1 MKGERLAPYAVRLG
15 IALLLAVGFMLW
27 LRPHLP
33 FVTAA
38 DDVDWPNHG
47 NDLANT
53 RFQPVDQ
60 INRTNINKL
69 KVAWVFHTGVLDPL
83 AELQVSPIA
92 VDGRLFVTDG
102 HDNLFA
108 LDAATGQEIWSYKP
122 LAIPNEM
129 PPLEQVKVCCGRNN
143 KGVAVGDDKVFY
155 GRLDGVVVAL
165 NAATGAVAW
174 KNTVVDFRDRFAIN
188 NAPQFVDGLVIIS
201 PSGGE
206 FEVRGQVIAL
216 DATTGRVVWRT
227 QTTEPRSYAG
237 DSFRRGGAAVWNPPA
252 IDRELGL
259 IFVVTGNAAP
269 DVLGQDRAGDNL
281 LATSIVALDLR
292 TGRPRWHFQEVHHD
306 IWDYDSAQPVVLFP
320 LERGGKHFQALG
332 HCSKNGNYYIL
343 DRITGQPIFPVT
355 ETPVPTGPAF
365 QHAAPTQPVSSV
377 EPLTPL
383 TFVRPT
389 PTEFNGE
396 PITLSPQYTPP
407 DEVLRLIVPGD
418 DGGCE
423 WNPAAFSPRTKFV
436 YYGTRYEP
444 TLFQTKPDNRGPNAG
459 GLFLGSSFINRVPG
473 SNPFGLFGATDTR
486 TGKVVWKIEVDQPA
500 KSGVLVAGDLVFFG
514 EGNGKFHAAD
524 AASGKVLF
532 TFDAPKRVVNAGGAA
547 ASPVAYVVNGR
558 EFIVNAFGG
567 NVPDRNN
574 FPPNPVGD
582 AIIAFSL
589 PEQGSERE
597 NEQGNK

>member
-306 IWDYDSAQPVVLFP
+306 IWD
-320 LERGGKHFQALG
+320 
-332 HCSKNGNYYIL
+332 
-343 DRITGQPIFPVT
+343 
-355 ETPVPTGPAF
+355 
-365 QHAAPTQPVSSV
+365 
-377 EPLTPL
+377 
-383 TFVRPT
+383 
-389 PTEFNGE
+389 
-396 PITLSPQYTPP
+396 
-407 DEVLRLIVPGD
+407 
-418 DGGCE
+418 
-423 WNPAAFSPRTKFV
+423 
-436 YYGTRYEP
+436 
-444 TLFQTKPDNRGPNAG
+444 
-459 GLFLGSSFINRVPG
+459 
-473 SNPFGLFGATDTR
+473 
-486 TGKVVWKIEVDQPA
+486 
-500 KSGVLVAGDLVFFG
+500 
-514 EGNGKFHAAD
+514 
-524 AASGKVLF
+524 
-532 TFDAPKRVVNAGGAA
+532 
-547 ASPVAYVVNGR
+547 
-558 EFIVNAFGG
+558 
-567 NVPDRNN
+567 
-574 FPPNPVGD
+574 
-582 AIIAFSL
+582 
-589 PEQGSERE
+589 
-597 NEQGNK
+597 